1 MLDTSRNICIQSES
15 VQKQSKLK
23 DSLNKVSVE
32 IKKLL
37 DEIGY
42 FDKINISQKSLY
54 EISNLLKEHLFQT

>member
-1 MLDTSRNICIQSES
+1 MLDTSRNICIPSES
-15 VQKQSKLK
+15 VQKPSKLK

>member
-1 MLDTSRNICIQSES
+1 M
-15 VQKQSKLK
+15 QKPSKLK
-23 DSLNKVSVE
+23 DSLNKLSVE

>member
-1 MLDTSRNICIQSES
+1 M
-15 VQKQSKLK
+15 QKPSKLK
-23 DSLNKVSVE
+23 DSLNKLSVE

-54 EISNLLKEHLFQT
+54 EISNLLKEHLFQTKIKKNINICFNFLF